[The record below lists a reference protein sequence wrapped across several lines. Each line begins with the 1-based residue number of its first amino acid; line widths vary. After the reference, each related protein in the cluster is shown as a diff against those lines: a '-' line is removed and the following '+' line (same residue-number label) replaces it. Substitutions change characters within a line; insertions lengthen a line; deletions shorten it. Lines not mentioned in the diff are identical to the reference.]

1 MAILGKDR
9 WDEWESIYEGVD
21 GLITLYEEDPES
33 RGLNAYFKGFKK
45 YTEDIF
51 CAMDERTP
59 IVWHNCG
66 LTSELIKAMDGP
78 IFPYPIES
86 LAVLENLVGEVDYTM
101 KVIDIAEDHGLAP
114 EVCSID
120 KSALGGAVKGVV
132 PDPLCMVFH
141 NTPCDSQIAAS
152 QTLMELNG
160 APSILID
167 IPYLS
172 GDREVRY
179 VAGQLKKEIA
189 FLEEHTGLKLS
200 WEKLEDICNKNN
212 EMSEYLLSWNEARRA
227 VPCPQISKL
236 VGLMTALMVVF
247 SGDDMGVY
255 IAKELMEEATAR
267 VKKGDSAVPG
277 GNEIRAIWYQDPV
290 WFDLSFYDW
299 LESELNVVV
308 PIDLFGYHA
317 PEGFI
322 DTSTPETMLMGL
334 AAKYLRT
341 LPMSRQF
348 KGPIDQFIDDYLQI
362 YQDFKGDFGVFA
374 GHIAC
379 KHAWGGIG
387 LFKEASRK
395 AGYPLMVFEFDMFD
409 PRITSSEALQEEFS
423 RYVNDIVIP
432 RMDVK

>member
-1 MAILGKDR
+1 MTILGKDR
-9 WDEWESIYEGVD
+9 WDEWEAIYEGVD

-33 RGLNAYFKGFKK
+33 RGLNAYFKGFRK

-51 CAMDERTP
+51 RAIDEGIP
-59 IVWHNCG
+59 VVWHNCG
-66 LTSELIKAMDGP
+66 LTPELIKALDGP
-78 IFPYPIES
+78 VFPYPIES
-86 LAVLENLVGEVDYTM
+86 LAVLEDLVGEVDYTM
-101 KVIDIAEDHGLAP
+101 EIIDAAEAHGLAP

-152 QTLMELNG
+152 QTLAELTG

-172 GDREVRY
+172 GEREIKY
-179 VAGQLKKEIA
+179 VAGQLRQEIA
-189 FLEEHTGLKLS
+189 FLEEQTGLKIS
-200 WEKLEDICNKNN
+200 WEKLEEICQKNN
-212 EMSEYLLSWNEARRA
+212 EMSEYLLSWNESRRTI
-227 VPCPQISKL
+227 PCPQISKL

-247 SGDDMGVY
+247 SGDDTGIF
-255 IAKELMEEATAR
+255 IAKELMEEAIERTER
-267 VKKGDSAVPG
+267 GESAVPD
-277 GNEIRAIWYQDPV
+277 GNEIRAIWYQDPI

-299 LESELNVVV
+299 MESELNVVV

-322 DTSTPETMLMGL
+322 DTSTPETMLLGL
-334 AAKYLRT
+334 AKKYLSI

-348 KGPIDQFIDDYLQI
+348 KGPIDMFIDDYLQI
-362 YQDFKGDFGVFA
+362 YQDFKGDFGIFA
-374 GHIAC
+374 GHVAC
-379 KHAWGGIG
+379 KHGWGGIG
-387 LFKEASRK
+387 LFKEASRE

-409 PRITSSEALQEEFS
+409 PRVTSSEAIAEELT

-432 RMDVK
+432 RMDAR